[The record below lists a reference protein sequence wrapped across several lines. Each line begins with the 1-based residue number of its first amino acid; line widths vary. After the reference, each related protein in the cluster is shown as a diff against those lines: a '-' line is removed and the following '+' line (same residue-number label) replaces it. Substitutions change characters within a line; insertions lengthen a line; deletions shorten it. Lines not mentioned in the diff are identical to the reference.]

1 MILSLDKIRPGTPTS
16 WQPVYCPRPD
26 GGKAA
31 SHKHL
36 QSAQSGQDHDIQCY
50 YRLHGSRS
58 RRRYLNNIVTFS
70 RNVWLLLGLLLGSTT
85 SHASIALFYAPN
97 PPINELTQFRHVV
110 LQASTVAR
118 ADTTFLRD
126 NGSLSY
132 AYLSLGE
139 YLPTTPDDRA
149 PAPTLVENTDWGSL
163 VVDLR
168 STEWHR
174 YILDKAIPERI
185 AKGFDGLFLDT
196 LDSYQL
202 LDEGIAQQ
210 QAGLASLIRAIA
222 QRYPDLKLLFNRG
235 FEILPELSSLAD
247 GVLAESLFYGWN
259 AREQRYQK
267 MAEADSAWLQ
277 AQLTQLQQQGLPI
290 FVLDYLPPEQ
300 RELARQLA
308 RRIAAL
314 GFTPWIS
321 GPELDY
327 LGVGSIEVLPRRVL
341 VLHDG
346 GDTPLA
352 YSQAHQ
358 LLGNLL
364 DYLGLRADYHDI
376 RKPPPATPLAGLYR
390 GVVHWTGRSRYSG
403 ELQAYETWSMAQIQ
417 AGVPTLFLGTVPIQQ
432 AQHLQ
437 ALGLVRAAG
446 ELAQP
451 LTIVQQ
457 APTIGRFEAPAKPR
471 ARNVDSIQSDNAEH
485 SWLRLQDTRGTLVD
499 TVVIKPW
506 GGYAQ
511 LNYLLTPERLNYQ
524 EWITDPLALLTS
536 ALSLPAL
543 PIVDSTTENGSRIIT
558 NHIDGDAFPSRAEF
572 APDLFSAE
580 VIQREILE
588 PFHYPF
594 TVSVIEG
601 EIGAGG
607 LYPELSPELENIAR
621 SLFRLNNVEVASH
634 SFSHPFYWNRAHAPQ
649 AAETLYGL
657 HLPIPG
663 YDVKLER
670 EIIGSIDYINRR
682 LAPPHKPVKVMLWTG
697 DALPGA
703 EAIALSQRA
712 GVTNLNG
719 GNTRVTRER
728 PSITGIY
735 PAYRHTNQGLHYYAP
750 VGNENIYTNN
760 WQGPFYGFRDV
771 IDTFK
776 LTDQPRR
783 FKPISMYWHFY
794 SGTKLASLNALKQVY
809 RWLDTQDGTALYISE
824 FTQRVRGLHTASF
837 SRQPDGRIQVRGLHG
852 LRTLRLPKSLGWP
865 DLDRSEHIAGV
876 IDLPQGRYLHLSADN
891 ALLALHD
898 KPPQSLYL
906 KQANAPLTQWQARD
920 DGSFTVSFSGHQ
932 PLKLWLHSSQACTLE
947 DGERRYQS
955 QTQNADTQLL
965 TLKTATVT
973 HARLN
978 CR

>member
-1 MILSLDKIRPGTPTS
+1 M
-16 WQPVYCPRPD
+16 
-26 GGKAA
+26 
-31 SHKHL
+31 
-36 QSAQSGQDHDIQCY
+36 
-50 YRLHGSRS
+50 
-58 RRRYLNNIVTFS
+58 
-70 RNVWLLLGLLLGSTT
+70 LGLLLGSTA
-85 SHASIALFYAPN
+85 SHGSIALFYAPN
-97 PPINELTQFRHVV
+97 PPLSELAQFRHVV
-110 LQASTVAR
+110 LQASTVSR
-118 ADTTFLRD
+118 DDITFLRD

-139 YLPTTPDDRA
+139 YLPTTPGDRA
-149 PAPTLVENTDWGSL
+149 PAPILGANTDWGSL

-168 STEWHR
+168 SPEWHR

-202 LDEGIAQQ
+202 LGDHTALQ

-267 MAEADSAWLQ
+267 MTEADSAWLQ

-300 RELARQLA
+300 RDLARQLA

-341 VLHDG
+341 VLYDG
-346 GDTPLA
+346 RETPLP

-364 DYLGLRADYHDI
+364 DYLGLRADYHDV
-376 RKPPPATPLAGLYR
+376 RSPPPAGPLTGLYR
-390 GVVHWTGRSRYSG
+390 GVIHWTGQNYSS
-403 ELQAYETWSMAQIQ
+403 ELQAYESWSMAQIR
-417 AGVPTLFLGTVPIQQ
+417 AEMPTLFLGTLPIQQ
-432 AQHLQ
+432 ARHLQ
-437 ALGLVRAAG
+437 TLGLSRG
-446 ELAQP
+446 SDELARP
-451 LTIVQQ
+451 LAIVQQ
-457 APTIGRFEAPAKPR
+457 APTVGRFEAPAKPR
-471 ARNVDSIQSDNAEH
+471 ARNVDSIHSDNAEH
-485 SWLRLQDTRGTLVD
+485 SWLRLQDARGALVD
-499 TVVIKPW
+499 AVVVKPW

-511 LNYLLTPERLNYQ
+511 LDYLLTPERLDYR

-543 PIVDSTTENGSRIIT
+543 PIADSTTENGSRIIT

-588 PFHYPF
+588 PFNYPF

-601 EIGAGG
+601 EIGAEG
-607 LYPELSPELENIAR
+607 LYPELSPELEDIAR

-649 AAETLYGL
+649 GSETLYGF

-670 EIIGSIDYINRR
+670 EISGSIEYINRH

-712 GVTNLNG
+712 EVTNLNG

-735 PAYRHTNQGLHYYAP
+735 PAYRHTEQGLHYYAP
-750 VGNENIYTNN
+750 IGNENIYTNN

-771 IDTFK
+771 IDTFE

-809 RWLDTQDGTALYISE
+809 QWLDTQDGTALYISE
-824 FTQRVRGLHTASF
+824 FTRRVRGLHTASF
-837 SRQPDGRIQVRGLHG
+837 ARQTDGRIQVRGLQG

-865 DLDRSEHIAGV
+865 DLARSEHIAGV

-891 ALLALHD
+891 ALLALRD
-898 KPPQSLYL
+898 RPPQSPYL
-906 KQANAPLTQWQARD
+906 KQANAPLTQWQTRS
-920 DGSFTVSFSGHQ
+920 DGSFTVSFRGHR
-932 PLKLWLHSSQACTLE
+932 PLKLQIHSAKPCTLE
-947 DGERRYQS
+947 HGERRYQS
-955 QTQNADTQLL
+955 QQRNADTQGL
-965 TLKTATVT
+965 TLDTNTVT
-973 HARLN
+973 HAHLS